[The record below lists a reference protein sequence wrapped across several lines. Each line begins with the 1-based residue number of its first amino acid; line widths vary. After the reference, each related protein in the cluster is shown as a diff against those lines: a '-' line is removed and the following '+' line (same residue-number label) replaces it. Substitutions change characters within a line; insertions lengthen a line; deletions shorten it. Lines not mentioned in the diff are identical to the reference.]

1 MREAKCAFRRFL
13 RIVPSHCHRFQLR
26 TNSFIRGTLAI
37 RHEFRTS
44 APVATF
50 GRAEICCE
58 PLEADLTLESARAV
72 RYSVS
77 IGKKTVGRASR
88 VPV

>member
-1 MREAKCAFRRFL
+1 M
-13 RIVPSHCHRFQLR
+13 
-26 TNSFIRGTLAI
+26 
-37 RHEFRTS
+37 RHEFRAS
-44 APVATF
+44 APVANF

-58 PLEADLTLESARAV
+58 PLAADPTRESARAV